1 MVGRP
6 ALGTALVFATSG
18 AVQASWMSRL
28 PAVRD
33 RLHIS
38 LADLGFALLA
48 MGAGTLV
55 SMPVAG
61 RLCRRFGSRPV
72 TWVSTVLGGA
82 ALIALG
88 STGTR
93 ALGLVLFGFGLAC
106 GAWDTAMNVQGVA
119 VETVTREHHMPRFH
133 GWWSAGTLIGAGAG
147 VLGARAHV
155 PLSVHFVVAALVCVP
170 LCALGAVAFVDERLL
185 PPVPNGKA
193 ARKAVGRRLLM
204 IAALTLCGATV
215 EGAASDWLAIYLR
228 DVRDVSHAHAAA
240 GYTVFVL
247 AMAVGRFAA
256 ASAHNRIGR
265 AATVRLGALLAMA
278 GIVRSVLAPLP
289 LVPYVGAVCWGL
301 GICVVFP
308 AALSASGQ
316 ASGSSDA
323 VAAITTVGYSA
334 GLVAPPLIGALAQGV
349 GLGPA
354 LLGLPVLAA
363 VVVVLAPAV
372 GHGPA
377 TQPATATGSG
387 P

>member
-1 MVGRP
+1 
-6 ALGTALVFATSG
+6 
-18 AVQASWMSRL
+18 MSRL

-48 MGAGTLV
+48 MGAGSLV
-55 SMPVAG
+55 SMPTAG
-61 RLCRRFGSRPV
+61 RLCRRYGSRWV
-72 TWVSTVLGGA
+72 TWISTGLACGALVGLGA
-82 ALIALG
+82 ATAA
-88 STGTR
+88 R
-93 ALGLVLFGFGLAC
+93 WLGLVLFGFGLAC
-106 GAWDTAMNVQGVA
+106 GGWDTAMNVQGVA
-119 VETVTREHHMPRFH
+119 VEAVTRKHHMPRFH
-133 GWWSAGTLIGAGAG
+133 GWWSAGTLVGAGAG
-147 VLGARAHV
+147 VLGARAHI
-155 PLSVHFVVAALVCVP
+155 PLSVHFVTAALICAP
-170 LCALGAVAFVDERLL
+170 LCALGAAGFVDERLL
-185 PPVPNGKA
+185 PTVPNGRA
-193 ARKAVGRRLLM
+193 ARRAAGRRLLL

-228 DVRDVSHAHAAA
+228 DVRAVSHAHAAA

-265 AATVRLGALLAMA
+265 AATVRLGALLAAA
-278 GIVRSVLAPLP
+278 GIALSVLAPLP
-289 LVPYVGAVCWGL
+289 LVPYLGAVLWGL

-334 GLVAPPLIGALAQGV
+334 GLVAPPLIGTLAQGV

-354 LLGLPVLAA
+354 LLVLPVLAA
-363 VVVVLAPAV
+363 VVIVLAPAL

-377 TQPATATGSG
+377 PRPATATGSG

>member
-1 MVGRP
+1 
-6 ALGTALVFATSG
+6 
-18 AVQASWMSRL
+18 MSRL

-48 MGAGTLV
+48 MGAGSLI
-55 SMPVAG
+55 SMPAAG
-61 RLCRRFGSRPV
+61 RICRRYGSRWV
-72 TWVSTVLGGA
+72 TWVSTGLACGALVGLGVA
-82 ALIALG
+82 ADARWIAV
-88 STGTR
+88 
-93 ALGLVLFGFGLAC
+93 VLFAFGLAC
-106 GAWDTAMNVQGVA
+106 GAWDTAMNVHGVA
-119 VETVTREHHMPRFH
+119 VETLTKKHQMPRFH
-133 GWWSAGTLIGAGAG
+133 GWWSAGTLVGAGAG

-155 PLSVHFVVAALVCVP
+155 PLSVHFVVAALICAP
-170 LCALGAVAFVDERLL
+170 LCALGAAAFVDERTAS
-185 PPVPNGKA
+185 PPTVA
-193 ARKAVGRRLLM
+193 DRQASRRATSRRLLL

-228 DVRDVSHAHAAA
+228 DVRSVSHAHAAA
-240 GYTVFVL
+240 GYTVFVM

-265 AATVRLGALLAMA
+265 AATVRLGALLAA
-278 GIVRSVLAPLP
+278 GGIAMSVLAPLP
-289 LVPYVGAVCWGL
+289 LVPYLGAVCWGL

-334 GLVAPPLIGALAQGV
+334 GLVAPPLIGTLAQGV

-354 LLGLPVLAA
+354 LLALPALAA
-363 VVVVLAPAV
+363 VVVLLAPAV
-372 GHGPA
+372 GHGPVPRA
-377 TQPATATGSG
+377 VTA